1 MTPTE
6 LKAWTFEVA
15 VRVVKF
21 VEVLPHEPRSWVL
34 GKQLLRS
41 GTSVG
46 AQYRA
51 ACRAQSAR
59 DFISKMKK
67 MEEERKRKERQK
79 REQRE
84 LHEAFGEA
92 YARWRAE
99 WQRGG
104 RTGSPIGLGVG
115 MSYGRA
121 TIGYIGPAGKK
132 QFGIYK
138 MDGGKWI
145 VCMTAPGAVEANR
158 PKSFDTTGT
167 AYVVFVFEKVEDEKK
182 S

>member
-21 VEVLPHEPRSWVL
+21 VEVLPSEPRSWVL

-59 DFISKMKK
+59 DFISKMKR
-67 MEEERKRKERQK
+67 MEEEADESVLWLALLRETGLSEFLAKESKRLESEFDRLTAIAVASAKTAERRAAPAAK
-79 REQRE
+79 R
-84 LHEAFGEA
+84 
-92 YARWRAE
+92 
-99 WQRGG
+99 
-104 RTGSPIGLGVG
+104 
-115 MSYGRA
+115 
-121 TIGYIGPAGKK
+121 
-132 QFGIYK
+132 
-138 MDGGKWI
+138 
-145 VCMTAPGAVEANR
+145 
-158 PKSFDTTGT
+158 
-167 AYVVFVFEKVEDEKK
+167 
-182 S
+182 

>member
-67 MEEERKRKERQK
+67 MEEEADESV
-79 REQRE
+79 
-84 LHEAFGEA
+84 LWLA
-92 YARWRAE
+92 
-99 WQRGG
+99 
-104 RTGSPIGLGVG
+104 LL
-115 MSYGRA
+115 RA
-121 TIGYIGPAGKK
+121 TGLSESLAKESERLESEY
-132 QFGIYK
+132 
-138 MDGGKWI
+138 DRL
-145 VCMTAPGAVEANR
+145 TAIAVSSS
-158 PKSFDTTGT
+158 KT
-167 AYVVFVFEKVEDEKK
+167 AERRAVRAAKH
-182 S
+182 

>member
-67 MEEERKRKERQK
+67 MEEEADESV
-79 REQRE
+79 
-84 LHEAFGEA
+84 LWLA
-92 YARWRAE
+92 
-99 WQRGG
+99 
-104 RTGSPIGLGVG
+104 LL
-115 MSYGRA
+115 RA
-121 TIGYIGPAGKK
+121 TGLSESLAKESERLESEYDRP
-132 QFGIYK
+132 
-138 MDGGKWI
+138 
-145 VCMTAPGAVEANR
+145 TAIAVSSS
-158 PKSFDTTGT
+158 KT
-167 AYVVFVFEKVEDEKK
+167 AERRAARAAKH
-182 S
+182 

>member
-67 MEEERKRKERQK
+67 MEEEADESV
-79 REQRE
+79 
-84 LHEAFGEA
+84 LWLA
-92 YARWRAE
+92 
-99 WQRGG
+99 
-104 RTGSPIGLGVG
+104 LL
-115 MSYGRA
+115 RA
-121 TIGYIGPAGKK
+121 TGLSESLAKESERLESEY
-132 QFGIYK
+132 
-138 MDGGKWI
+138 DRL
-145 VCMTAPGAVEANR
+145 TAIAVSSS
-158 PKSFDTTGT
+158 KT
-167 AYVVFVFEKVEDEKK
+167 AERRAARAAKH
-182 S
+182 

>member
-59 DFISKMKK
+59 DFISEMKK
-67 MEEERKRKERQK
+67 MEEEADESV
-79 REQRE
+79 
-84 LHEAFGEA
+84 LWLA
-92 YARWRAE
+92 
-99 WQRGG
+99 
-104 RTGSPIGLGVG
+104 LL
-115 MSYGRA
+115 RA
-121 TIGYIGPAGKK
+121 TGLSESLAKESERLESEY
-132 QFGIYK
+132 
-138 MDGGKWI
+138 DRL
-145 VCMTAPGAVEANR
+145 TAIAVSSS
-158 PKSFDTTGT
+158 KT
-167 AYVVFVFEKVEDEKK
+167 AERRAARAAKH
-182 S
+182 